1 MKWTEAINRLFFQ
14 RPACGTKST
23 WENAASHLSSRKHKS
38 KSQWDTTL
46 HQWEWLTLTRQEA
59 INVGKNWR
67 KENSLALLVG
77 IQAVTATLGNSP
89 EDSQE
94 GKNRATLVPVIT
106 LLGICPRDPDV
117 VEWWDACT
125 PVFIAAMFTIAK
137 LWKDPPYPLTDE
149 WIKGIYTM

>member
-1 MKWTEAINRLFFQ
+1 MLERM
-14 RPACGTKST
+14 
-23 WENAASHLSSRKHKS
+23 
-38 KSQWDTTL
+38 
-46 HQWEWLTLTRQEA
+46 
-59 INVGKNWR
+59 WR

-117 VEWWDACT
+117 VE
-125 PVFIAAMFTIAK
+125 
-137 LWKDPPYPLTDE
+137 
-149 WIKGIYTM
+149 